1 MIHYEQGAFPRE
13 ALRGIFHFS
22 LPPPPHHSNLISLQ
36 AQDPNISGFGH
47 LLIRNKQF
55 PGTGDT
61 MSALKSSSEKE
72 NPLHVSDREG
82 EQKVRACEKLN
93 EILGGGRE
101 GL

>member
-1 MIHYEQGAFPRE
+1 VIHYERVAFPRE

-22 LPPPPHHSNLISLQ
+22 LPPFLHSSNLISLQ
-36 AQDPNISGFGH
+36 AQDPDVSGFRH
-47 LLIRNKQF
+47 LLIRNNQF

-61 MSALKSSSEKE
+61 MSPLKKSSEKE
-72 NPLHVSDREG
+72 NPSHASYREG

-93 EILGGGRE
+93 EILEGGRE